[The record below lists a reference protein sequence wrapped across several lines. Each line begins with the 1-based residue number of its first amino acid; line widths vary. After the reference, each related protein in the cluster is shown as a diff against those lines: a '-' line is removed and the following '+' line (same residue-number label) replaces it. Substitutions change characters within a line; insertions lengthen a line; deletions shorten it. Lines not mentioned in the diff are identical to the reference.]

1 MPRQRPLPERPW
13 NGLTVLDAYCC
24 QGGASMGYYLAGFD
38 VVGVDIDPQPRYP
51 FPFFQDD
58 AVQHITD
65 FGAGFDLIAGS
76 PPCQRYSRAQKIQQR
91 EHPDLIGPT
100 REAMRSTGRPYV
112 IENVEEARGELL
124 DPVMLC
130 GASFG
135 LGTYRHRLFEAA
147 GGLSLT
153 VPEHRV
159 HDRPLTK
166 MGRPRKPG
174 EMAHYVGNF
183 SGVEEA
189 RTDLGVP
196 WMNRDGIR
204 ESIPPHYARWI
215 GEQATEHLTTAAVAA

>member
-1 MPRQRPLPERPW
+1 VTRHPLPERPW
-13 NGLTVLDAYCC
+13 NGLYVLDAYCC
-24 QGGASMGYYLAGFD
+24 QGGASMGYHLAGFE

-51 FPFFQDD
+51 FTFIQAD
-58 AVQHITD
+58 AVEHIRRYGSA
-65 FGAGFDLIAGS
+65 FHLIAGS
-76 PPCQRYSRAQKIQQR
+76 PPCQRYSLAQKIQGR

-112 IENVEEARGELL
+112 IENVEEARPELI

-135 LGTYRHRLFEAA
+135 LGTYRHRLFETG
-147 GGLSLT
+147 GGLELT
-153 VPEHRV
+153 VPGHPV

-189 RTDLGVP
+189 RQDMQVP

-204 ESIPPHYARWI
+204 ESIPPAYARWI
-215 GEQATEHLTTAAVAA
+215 GEQAARHLTAAALSAA